1 MRKSMKIR
9 MMSPREIAKM
19 CPRPVDLL
27 ERLAALRVVPG
38 LFARIRRLDTGG
50 NDLAGGVYP
59 VEYIDPLY
67 FYEMIYEEYGGGRYE
82 IRFHF
87 YKEPLLLP
95 NGRLETHTFAI
106 AGEPKIRK
114 QEKSFA
120 EMILDLLGNLLGV
133 ADPSSPQT

>member
-1 MRKSMKIR
+1 MKIR

-38 LFARIRRLDTGG
+38 LFARLRRMDTGG
-50 NDLAGGVYP
+50 NDLAGGVYT
-59 VEYIDPLY
+59 VEHIDPLY
-67 FYEMIYEEYGGGRYE
+67 FYEMIYEQYGGGTYE

-95 NGRLETHTFAI
+95 NGRLETHIFNI

-114 QEKSFA
+114 QEPTFDEVIRA
-120 EMILDLLGNLLGV
+120 LLKLLGV
-133 ADPSSPQT
+133 EEPSSPQT